1 MSEVIEL
8 LMQGG
13 WPMIPLGLCSV
24 AGLAVILERAIAL
37 RRNRNVPEV
46 IVDLLGLYQGE
57 ASVESS
63 FEVCRNHESPFA
75 RIVQVL
81 IHARHLDHAQIIE
94 LLHSNGR
101 KEVEKLERGLLLL
114 EVIAGVSPLIGL
126 LGTVLGMVTVF
137 DAITEFGLGDTQ
149 ILSDGI
155 SKALVTTVAGLS
167 VAIPALAFHSFFSKK
182 ADSIAIEMQEL
193 SVGFLTKLIRFQKTD

>member
-1 MSEVIEL
+1 MNEVIEL

-13 WPMIPLGLCSV
+13 WPMIPLGVCSM
-24 AGLAVILERAIAL
+24 AGLAVILERFVAL
-37 RRNRNVPEV
+37 RRRRNIPDA
-46 IVDLLGLYQGE
+46 IIDLLDLYQGD
-57 ASVESS
+57 ASVTSS
-63 FEVCRNHESPFA
+63 FEICNNHESPFA

-81 IHARHLDHAQIIE
+81 MHARHLDHAQMIE

-114 EVIAGVSPLIGL
+114 EVIAGISPLIGL

-137 DAITEFGLGDTQ
+137 DAITEFGLGDAQ
-149 ILSDGI
+149 VLSDGI
-155 SKALVTTVAGLS
+155 SKALITTVAGLS

-182 ADSIAIEMQEL
+182 VDSIAIEIQEL
-193 SVGFLTKLIRFQKTD
+193 SVGFLTKLIRFQQPD